1 MNTSLTRTVTR
12 FLLGTAFMSTA
23 LTVSGYSTSVE
34 AQQTEPLQEV
44 TIALGSQVLNVTYPW
59 LMMPVALGYW
69 RDEGYDVNVVGM
81 QGSLQGLQMMA
92 SGVVDLVQFNSSVLI
107 QANAENGIPARGI
120 MGNGVID
127 WGLGVKEDGPIQ
139 SIIDLKGGRI
149 GIVSLATGGVPMLK
163 ALLRQNGID
172 PDRDVNIVAVGA
184 GTQAL
189 QALRSGQVQGL
200 MFWQSALTSF
210 ENSGTDL
217 RVFRDPAWH
226 EMPDFTL
233 GTLQSTIDQN
243 PDMVEAIVRGANKAT
258 LFAMTNPECVRQIH
272 WEHFP
277 STKPTGADSETLEQW
292 DLNLLNA
299 QLDSMRKAHEL
310 HGGELLGYVDPAA
323 FTGIQEFLY
332 EHGMISNTVST
343 SELVIDQDGFFEATN
358 DFDHEAIIEAAR
370 NCNVKG
376 SAHYAD

>member
-12 FLLGTAFMSTA
+12 FLLGTAFISTA

-200 MFWQSALTSF
+200 MF
-210 ENSGTDL
+210 
-217 RVFRDPAWH
+217 
-226 EMPDFTL
+226 
-233 GTLQSTIDQN
+233 
-243 PDMVEAIVRGANKAT
+243 
-258 LFAMTNPECVRQIH
+258 C
-272 WEHFP
+272 
-277 STKPTGADSETLEQW
+277 
-292 DLNLLNA
+292 
-299 QLDSMRKAHEL
+299 
-310 HGGELLGYVDPAA
+310 
-323 FTGIQEFLY
+323 
-332 EHGMISNTVST
+332 
-343 SELVIDQDGFFEATN
+343 GFFVTPRGMKCRILRSAP
-358 DFDHEAIIEAAR
+358 
-370 NCNVKG
+370 CNPP
-376 SAHYAD
+376 

>member
-1 MNTSLTRTVTR
+1 MSATL
-12 FLLGTAFMSTA
+12 AFSA
-23 LTVSGYSTSVE
+23 SVK
-34 AQQTEPLQEV
+34 AQENEPLQEV
-44 TIALGSQVLNVTYPW
+44 SIALGSQVLNVTYPW

-69 RDEGYDVNVVGM
+69 RDEGYDVNVVGV

-92 SGVVDLVQFNSSVLI
+92 SGGVDLVQFNSSVLI
-107 QANAENGIPARGI
+107 QANVENGISARGV

-139 SIIDLKGGRI
+139 SIDDLKGKRI
-149 GIVSLATGGVPMLK
+149 GIVSLATGGVPMLR

-210 ENSGTDL
+210 ENAGTEL
-217 RVFRDPAWH
+217 RILRDPEWR

-233 GTLQSTIDQN
+233 GTLQSTIDED
-243 PDMVEAIVRGANKAT
+243 PEMIEAIVRGANKAT
-258 LFAMTNPECVRQIH
+258 LFAMTNPECVRRIH

-277 STKPTGADSETLEQW
+277 STKPTGADTETLEQW

-299 QLDSMRKAHEL
+299 QLDTMRSAYEL
-310 HGGELLGYVDPAA
+310 HGGELLGYVDPDA
-323 FTGIQEFLY
+323 FVGIQEFLY
-332 EHGMISNTVST
+332 DSEMIGDTIDT
-343 SELVIDQDGFFEATN
+343 DELVIHREGFFEATN
-358 DFDHEAIIEAAR
+358 DFDHEEIIESAK
-370 NCNVKG
+370 NCDVMG
-376 SAHYAD
+376 SSQS